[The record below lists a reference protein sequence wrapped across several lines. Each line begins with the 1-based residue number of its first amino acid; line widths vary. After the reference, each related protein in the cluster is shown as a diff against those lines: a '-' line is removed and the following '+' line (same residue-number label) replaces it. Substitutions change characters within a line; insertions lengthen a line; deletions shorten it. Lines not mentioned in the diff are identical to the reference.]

1 MKKGRTGL
9 TDWRKHGGSA
19 GRRYARGAMKKEAQ
33 HTGEGLKGKGLR
45 LPRWRDGKAK
55 GPAVPAPFS

>member
-1 MKKGRTGL
+1 
-9 TDWRKHGGSA
+9 
-19 GRRYARGAMKKEAQ
+19 MKKEAQ